1 MSNSSPRSERAQ
13 VHTGDSTPDVSLEI
27 NRYLFHELELAGDE
41 DRVSE
46 CWPFSLREV
55 CSSGSAESNT
65 RVFEFSYNSDTYFV
79 QAGPPF
85 SFWIADGMSLEELRL
100 CLEGERWLAA
110 HHAVDLDTET
120 ADAKVLPSA
129 ASRRQSIEQIAWE
142 KLSNV
147 QRLRVLEGLYL
158 PSQNCYLALVEDLD
172 AGCGFLIGSN
182 LAPQRLKR
190 SEAAPWRRLAVAV
203 GGWYV
208 RVSCGDLG

>member
-1 MSNSSPRSERAQ
+1 MSNSRSEGAQ
-13 VHTGDSTPDVSLEI
+13 VHAGRSVLDVSFEI

-46 CWPFSLREV
+46 RWPFNLREV
-55 CSSGSAESNT
+55 CSSDSARSNT

-79 QAGPPF
+79 LAGPPF

-100 CLEGERWLAA
+100 YLEGERWIVT
-110 HHAVDLDTET
+110 HGAVDLDMET
-120 ADAKVLPSA
+120 ADDKVLPSA
-129 ASRRQSIEQIAWE
+129 ASRRQSIEQIARE

-172 AGCGFLIGSN
+172 AGRVFLIGSN
-182 LAPQRLKR
+182 LAPQRLTR
-190 SEAAPWRRLAVAV
+190 SESAPWRRLAVAV
-203 GGWYV
+203 GEMV
-208 RVSCGDLG
+208 RKGELW